1 MRKINC
7 VNCGSNTILPVEYGT
22 PDEEMI
28 HKIENGQ
35 ILHGGC
41 AIQGLMQAH
50 YCLECDT
57 RFDAHC
63 TEEFLNHIKALTY
76 TSKDTQITIYFHLDH
91 LVLHAKYV
99 EKEIPYLLEFKEAFK
114 ECGIEYWKEDN
125 GDEWTI
131 DIDSPGYFRNSIQ
144 LKGTEFR
151 PSTFYKFNDFLN
163 RILNYKQ
170 GD

>member
-1 MRKINC
+1 MED
-7 VNCGSNTILPVEYGT
+7 V
-22 PDEEMI
+22 
-28 HKIENGQ
+28 Q
-35 ILHGGC
+35 
-41 AIQGLMQAH
+41 IQGLMQSH

-114 ECGIEYWKEDN
+114 EWL
-125 GDEWTI
+125 DEKAAEFGKWT
-131 DIDSPGYFRNSIQ
+131 
-144 LKGTEFR
+144 LKFLGTAF
-151 PSTFYKFNDFLN
+151 FGGLIVFLVN
-163 RILNYKQ
+163 HGLIGK
-170 GD
+170 